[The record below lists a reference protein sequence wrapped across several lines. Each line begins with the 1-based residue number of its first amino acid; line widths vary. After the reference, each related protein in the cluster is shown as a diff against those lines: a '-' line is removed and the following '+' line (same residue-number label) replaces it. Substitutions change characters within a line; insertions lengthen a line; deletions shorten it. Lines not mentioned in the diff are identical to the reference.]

1 MLTIKYIEDH
11 ARYIDNLPPEFGR
24 NLARLILAQAVKN
37 VDDHVDSETISFAL
51 DVTVTEVKASTCIDV
66 SVNGVHIGHIGV

>member
-1 MLTIKYIEDH
+1 MLTIQYIEDH

-24 NLARLILAQAVKN
+24 SLARLILAQAAMN

-51 DVTVTEVKASTCIDV
+51 NVTITEVKASICIDV
-66 SVNGVHIGHIGV
+66 SVNGVRIGHIGV